1 MLDRQRA
8 ATPAT
13 ARLPQGLAVGAALQG
28 RSELSRHQVQILVLT
43 VACAHI
49 AALWLAFQVPAVRQA
64 MRQVA
69 PMMVDL
75 IALPEPPPPAPPPPP
90 QPVAKPTPPPSR
102 PPLLAAP
109 VPEPV
114 APASFTAPPPPVEV
128 LPQPAPAVVAAAP
141 APAAPPAPPPP
152 PSPPARRVVAA
163 TAVQYRVLPPVEVP
177 RASRR
182 AGESGMVWLKVV
194 VNVAGLPTSVQV
206 QRSSGYPRLDEQ
218 AVWAMRQARF
228 KPQTENGSPIEL
240 EVIAP
245 IEYPLE

>member
-1 MLDRQRA
+1 M
-8 ATPAT
+8 
-13 ARLPQGLAVGAALQG
+13 
-28 RSELSRHQVQILVLT
+28 

-49 AALWLAFQVPAVRQA
+49 AALWLAFQVPEVRQV

-69 PMMVDL
+69 PLMVDL
-75 IALPEPPPPAPPPPP
+75 IAPREPDRVTPPPP
-90 QPVAKPTPPPSR
+90 QPAPSMRPAARPLQRPSPILAAPTAESDAPATFATAPPLAEPAPLPPPS
-102 PPLLAAP
+102 A
-109 VPEPV
+109 
-114 APASFTAPPPPVEV
+114 T
-128 LPQPAPAVVAAAP
+128 APAVAT
-141 APAAPPAPPPP
+141 PAPPPQ
-152 PSPPARRVVAA
+152 ARRVLPA
-163 TAVQYRVLPPVEVP
+163 TAVQYLVLPPVEVP

-194 VNVAGLPTSVQV
+194 VGVQGLPLSVQV

-240 EVIAP
+240 EVTAP